1 MVFNFFTKKTL
12 FNKKSGGKF
21 SKRTKKRKRKTKK
34 RRKGSSTKKRKK
46 PRCSDIYYTRK
57 ITDNSFPYLPITKG
71 EAVDEFLR
79 MKNSTNLNPKSL
91 VGNKTVDYGTYKM
104 RVKTKYR
111 GFSWY
116 ERWKNPVRRKK
127 LNEFA
132 RRLVKIKKL
141 TPLRAQ
147 RDAMS
152 LQWGTIN
159 TMRPAAALSFYRKF
173 GATSVLDFTAG
184 WGARMVGAIAGDI
197 DYIGIDSN
205 TKLKPGYDRI
215 LNALKPYKKSKVKL
229 YFKKAEKVDFSKLPK
244 YDLVFTSPPYEYLE
258 VYEDMINYEG
268 THKIRQP
275 SSSTKIKKEDSS
287 GFYDDF
293 LVPTIKEAY
302 KYLPR
307 GKWLCLNIPDL
318 MYEKIKSRWKKC
330 NKKELYKIVKR
341 QGSTM
346 GVVGR
351 RGMEYIYCWQ
361 KK

>member
-1 MVFNFFTKKTL
+1 MFSFFI
-12 FNKKSGGKF
+12 GGK
-21 SKRTKKRKRKTKK
+21 SRKRKRKVSKNKKTVKK
-34 RRKGSSTKKRKK
+34 RKVSKNKTKRKK
-46 PRCSDIYYTRK
+46 PKASKYYYTRK
-57 ITDNSFPYLPITKG
+57 LSDTSFPYLPITKQ
-71 EAVDEFLR
+71 EAIDEFLR
-79 MKNSTNLNPKSL
+79 MKNCQSLNPKSL
-91 VGNKTVDYGTYKM
+91 IGNKMVDYGTYRM

-111 GFSWY
+111 GKSWY
-116 ERWKNPVRRKK
+116 EQWKNPVRRKK

-132 RRLVKIKKL
+132 ARLVVIKKL

-159 TMRPAAALSFYRKF
+159 TMRPAAALDFYRKYN
-173 GATSVLDFTAG
+173 ATRVLDFTAG
-184 WGARMVGAIAGDI
+184 WGARMVAAIAADI

-205 TKLKPGYDRI
+205 TKLKPGYDKI
-215 LNALKPYKKSKVKL
+215 LTALKPFKKSKVKL
-229 YFKKAEKVDFSKLPK
+229 HFKKAEDVDFSKLGY

-258 VYEDMINYEG
+258 VYEDMKNYEN
-268 THKIRQP
+268 TAKIKQP
-275 SSSTKIKKEDSS
+275 SSSTKIKKGDSA

-293 LVPTIKEAY
+293 IVPTIKNAY

-318 MYEKIKSRWKKC
+318 MYDKIKSRWKKC
-330 NKKELYKIVKR
+330 DKKELYKIVKR